1 MTRAPLSLS
10 AGAVALAGA
19 CALWLGFPNDLASL
33 PPLVL
38 LWPVALAWLG
48 VNAPDRGAAL
58 RRGWLCHLAGGTAA
72 LYWLTLPVH
81 NVGGLPWALAVPCA
95 LFIAACLALAGSL
108 FALAAHEL
116 RPPSLLALGRG
127 SGPVL
132 VCAGRRLCPRA
143 GLPLAEPFRRSGP
156 LAPAGAGSGRTG
168 RVRTGRGLGRRG
180 PALRRNRLPPPGH
193 KPPPR
198 AAAAMPF
205 WQALP

>member
-1 MTRAPLSLS
+1 M
-10 AGAVALAGA
+10 
-19 CALWLGFPNDLASL
+19 
-33 PPLVL
+33 
-38 LWPVALAWLG
+38 ALAWLG

-116 RPPSLLALGRG
+116 RRRPPWLWAVVLGLCWFVLEDVFARVLGFPWLSLSGALAPCPCWCRERTYWARTDWPG
-127 SGPVL
+127 SGSARP
-132 VCAGRRLCPRA
+132 CSAPQPPAAPR
-143 GLPLAEPFRRSGP
+143 
-156 LAPAGAGSGRTG
+156 
-168 RVRTGRGLGRRG
+168 
-180 PALRRNRLPPPGH
+180 H

>member
-81 NVGGLPWALAVPCA
+81 NVGGLPLGP
-95 LFIAACLALAGSL
+95 GS
-108 FALAAHEL
+108 AL
-116 RPPSLLALGRG
+116 RP
-127 SGPVL
+127 VH
-132 VCAGRRLCPRA
+132 CRLP
-143 GLPLAEPFRRSGP
+143 
-156 LAPAGAGSGRTG
+156 GSGRQ
-168 RVRTGRGLGRRG
+168 
-180 PALRRNRLPPPGH
+180 PFCPGG
-193 KPPPR
+193 PR
-198 AAAAMPF
+198 AAPAVLPGFGPWF
-205 WQALP
+205 WACAGLCWKTSLPACWASPG